1 MTHTQALEK
10 SIGFDSSEQRVF
22 LHLWRT
28 YDLFKEIEDTC
39 LSQFGLTPQQYNV
52 LRILKAAAPKGMQTM
67 QLGQR
72 MISRGPDMT
81 RMLDRLEAKQ
91 LITRE
96 RGKEN
101 RRAVEAV
108 ITSEG
113 LELLKKMEA
122 DIVAMH
128 EHQLGHLSSNQQTQL
143 VRLLRL
149 ARQPH
154 EDSSCNWLE

>member
-1 MTHTQALEK
+1 
-10 SIGFDSSEQRVF
+10 
-22 LHLWRT
+22 
-28 YDLFKEIEDTC
+28 
-39 LSQFGLTPQQYNV
+39 
-52 LRILKAAAPKGMQTM
+52 M

-81 RMLDRLEAKQ
+81 RMLDRLEAKK
-91 LITRE
+91 LISRE

-101 RRAVEAV
+101 RRAVEAL

-113 LELLKKMEA
+113 LTLLEKMAA

-143 VRLLRL
+143 VRLLQL